1 MEQVSTSLSQR
12 FYQWFLIKTQSPY
25 ATWLM
30 NIISFLESSI
40 FPIPPDIML
49 IPMVIADRAKAWFL
63 AFTCSASSIAGGLV
77 GYAIG
82 YYLFETIGMWVIQ
95 KYSLEGAFTNFQ
107 NLFQEYGF
115 WIIVFKGLTPIPYK
129 LVAIAGGATGLG
141 VWQFLLAST
150 ISRSIR
156 FFMLAGSI
164 YFLGDKAKGFIEKNL
179 SFVFIGFFVILILGF
194 VAFKLIF

>member
-1 MEQVSTSLSQR
+1 MEQVRTSLSQR

-25 ATWLM
+25 ATWLL
-30 NIISFLESSI
+30 NVISFLESSI

-63 AFTCSASSIAGGLV
+63 AFTCSVSSIVGGLV

-82 YYLFETIGMWVIQ
+82 YYLFETMGLWIIQ
-95 KYSLEGAFTNFQ
+95 KYSLESAFTNFQ
-107 NLFQEYGF
+107 TLFQEYGF
-115 WIIVFKGLTPIPYK
+115 WIIVFKGATPIPYK

-141 VWQFLLAST
+141 IWQFLLASI

-179 SFVFIGFFVILILGF
+179 NIVFIGFFVILILGF
-194 VAFKLIF
+194 VVFKLIF

>member
-1 MEQVSTSLSQR
+1 MEQVNISLSQR
-12 FYQWFLIKTQSPY
+12 FYQWFLIKTQSPH
-25 ATWLM
+25 ATWLL

-63 AFTCSASSIAGGLV
+63 AFTCSISSIAGGLV

-82 YYLFETIGMWVIQ
+82 YYLFETIGMWIIQ
-95 KYSLEGAFTNFQ
+95 KYSLESAFTNFQ
-107 NLFQEYGF
+107 SLFQQYGF
-115 WIIVFKGLTPIPYK
+115 WIIVLKGATPIPYK

-141 VWQFLLAST
+141 IWQFLLAST

-156 FFMLAGSI
+156 FFMLAASI

-179 SFVFIGFFVILILGF
+179 NVVFIGFFVILILGF